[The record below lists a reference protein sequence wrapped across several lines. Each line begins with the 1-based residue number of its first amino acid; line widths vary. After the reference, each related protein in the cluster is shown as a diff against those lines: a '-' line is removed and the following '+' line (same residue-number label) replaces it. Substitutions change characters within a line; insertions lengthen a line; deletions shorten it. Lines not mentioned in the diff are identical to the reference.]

1 MRGHRTLAIKYFAFI
16 ACIAF
21 SAPRARAG
29 VMEFMSRAA
38 YNILP
43 GGESC
48 EAVDETKALAAVE
61 ELENCVAPASTLG
74 IEKQLADIAAV
85 NERLRQPRPQGKAED
100 RFFAL
105 LARENQR
112 ELGCASGFSKE
123 LIKNDE
129 AVTHLRNRFL
139 ALRDA
144 KRTLTSK
151 VERLSSPSYMGPR
164 LCPMTIE
171 ELRPNP
177 NIVAITGRDEGYELC
192 RELIAAR
199 TAVKILQDG
208 IPLIGS
214 PEVFE
219 LADKIGVEDTVN
231 PQDIDRRIREAYRA
245 AGGAIQNSAEH
256 IENVLKTQ
264 GGAGFNRSERS
275 ALMSDPALVQK
286 VLNLSPQSQP
296 LRALACDAN
305 AAYGAGA
312 DKLRTTLLV
321 GSLLFGGGVS
331 LAGRLGVG
339 AVRIVT
345 GVDAARAAGTVTFN
359 AANAIKTAA
368 LFSLGAATGVT
379 EGLAAIEQVDRACLS
394 KNTMRT
400 FAPNACIGAPRIDRL
415 EQDNCILAASLS
427 TLGIGATVMGVRVAG
442 RAGEALDAE
451 RAAARGT
458 QESAEE
464 AAAAAPSSG
473 SPDRRRGLN
482 APLAT
487 SATREQFKAHYLRY
501 EAASLEQNERWVSF
515 ATGERKG
522 ATRFIELENWKLRDL
537 NKTLQDKDLATALT
551 NRHKE
556 ITMEE
561 FDALRAKYPNL
572 KFHPYSDYKSVRF
585 AIEGDVPPGFDADLQ
600 KTFARIQTRFT
611 ADLKTRNLVRA
622 DEDPADW
629 FRAASG
635 ASADEAAVV
644 ARWARDEGDAMRMAS
659 AQDPAVRAKIEEN
672 LRRTDELRRE
682 AVARVADTGMVERSS
697 EGHLVLEKDVMEIM
711 RKAKDDKEAAEMLRL
726 RYGLSSLTPEQAGSL
741 RRYAQAADKFS
752 PSLYVVRREVA
763 TLDDAESGGFSIDF
777 VGMGA
782 SNLQSTANALAGT
795 RSLDA
800 ALLRTRQAEKD
811 VTAVFEG
818 RRRSVTEVARSI
830 FGPERVRTVCSG
842 DDCVGVL
849 TSPLTESEKLRLANT
864 LASQQ
869 DGANIRMAYIPP
881 YVQDRG
887 ARSILATHGE
897 SVEKIMRTE
906 LVGRMETTRLRGLLF
921 AIDVKSYEPGTGGMG
936 LVVGR
941 SPNLRLSPS
950 EEKMIQEAFRKAVGK
965 LNGELYGAGS
975 GYRTF

>member
-1 MRGHRTLAIKYFAFI
+1 MRGHRTLSVKHFALA

-21 SAPRARAG
+21 SGLQARAG

-48 EAVDETKALAAVE
+48 EALDETKALAAVE

-74 IEKQLADIAAV
+74 IEKQLADISAM
-85 NERLRQPRPQGKAED
+85 NERLRQPRPPGKAED

-112 ELGCASGFSKE
+112 ELGCASGFATE
-123 LIKNDE
+123 LVKDDE
-129 AVTHLRNRFL
+129 AVAHLRNRLL
-139 ALRDA
+139 ALREA
-144 KRTLTSK
+144 KRKLRIA

-164 LCPMTIE
+164 ICPSIPE
-171 ELRPNP
+171 DLRPNP
-177 NIVAITGRDEGYELC
+177 SLVSMMGRDEGYELC
-192 RELIAAR
+192 REVLATR
-199 TAVKILQDG
+199 TAVKILQEG
-208 IPLIGS
+208 MPLIGS

-219 LADKIGVEDTVN
+219 LVDKVGVEDAVS
-231 PQDIDRRIREAYRA
+231 PQDLDRRIRETYSRA
-245 AGGAIQNSAEH
+245 GRAIQKNADA
-256 IENVLKTQ
+256 IENMLKTHR
-264 GGAGFNRSERS
+264 GAGFDRSERA
-275 ALMSDPALVQK
+275 ALLSDPALVQK
-286 VLNLSPQSQP
+286 VLNQSPNSAP

-321 GSLLFGGGVS
+321 GSLLFGGGIT

-339 AVRIVT
+339 AIRIAS

-359 AANAIKTAA
+359 AANAIKAAA
-368 LFSLGAATGVT
+368 LFSLGAGTGLN
-379 EGLAAIEQVDRACLS
+379 EGLAIIEQIDRACLS
-394 KNTMRT
+394 KNSLRT
-400 FAPNACIGAPRIDRL
+400 FAPNACVGAPRIDRL

-427 TLGIGATVMGVRVAG
+427 TLGIGATIAGARVVG
-442 RAGEALDAE
+442 RTGEALDAE
-451 RAAARGT
+451 RAAARAS
-458 QESAEE
+458 QESAED
-464 AAAAAPSSG
+464 AAVHGGTTSG
-473 SPDRRRGLN
+473 TPDRRRGLN

-487 SATREQFKAHYLRY
+487 SATREQFKTHYLRY
-501 EAASLEQNERWVSF
+501 EAATLEQNERWVSF

-522 ATRFIELENWKLRDL
+522 ASRFIELENWKLRDL

-585 AIEGDVPPGFDADLQ
+585 AVEGDVPPGFDADLQ

-644 ARWARDEGDAMRMAS
+644 ARWARDEGDALRMAS
-659 AQDPAVRAKIEEN
+659 AQDPAVRAKIEDN

-697 EGHLVLEKDVMEIM
+697 
-711 RKAKDDKEAAEMLRL
+711 
-726 RYGLSSLTPEQAGSL
+726 
-741 RRYAQAADKFS
+741 
-752 PSLYVVRREVA
+752 VVRREVA

-795 RSLDA
+795 KSLDA
-800 ALLRTRQAEKD
+800 ALLRTRQAEKE

-849 TSPLTESEKLRLANT
+849 TSPLTEAEKARLANT

-897 SVEKIMRTE
+897 SVEKLMRTE
-906 LVGRMETTRLRGLLF
+906 LVGRMENTRLRGLLF
-921 AIDVKSYEPGTGGMG
+921 AVDVKSYEPGTGGMG

-950 EEKMIQEAFRKAVGK
+950 EEKLIQEAFRKAVGK
-965 LNGELYGAGS
+965 LNTELYGAGS